1 MTPEL
6 RKLITDNVDD
16 DRAARAILLEI
27 QLIESRVSD
36 RESALEDQLFELRTA
51 K

>member
-6 RKLITDNVDD
+6 RKLILEHVED
-16 DRAARAILLEI
+16 DRAAREIITEI

-36 RESALEDQLFELRTA
+36 REAALEDQLLELRATR
-51 K
+51 

>member
-1 MTPEL
+1 MTREL
-6 RKLITDNVDD
+6 RKLILDNVDD
-16 DRAARAILLEI
+16 DRAARAILTEI

-36 RESALEDQLFELRTA
+36 REDALQAQLLEERT